1 MHYKSI
7 LMRALWTGARTGE
20 ICSAEW
26 KDINFEKSNW
36 HLKGAK
42 NGSEC
47 FVQFSKQCICIN
59 VIV

>member
-1 MHYKSI
+1 
-7 LMRALWTGARTGE
+7 MRALWTGARTGE